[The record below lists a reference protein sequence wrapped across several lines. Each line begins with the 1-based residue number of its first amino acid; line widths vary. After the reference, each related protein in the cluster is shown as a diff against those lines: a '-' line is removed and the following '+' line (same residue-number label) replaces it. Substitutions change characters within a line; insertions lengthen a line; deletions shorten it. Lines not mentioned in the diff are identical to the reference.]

1 MLPEGT
7 KCRYDGF
14 EGYIRF
20 SSPEYMTICIRT
32 FEHRRDRDVCV
43 LAYPWN
49 WQNIELI
56 ES

>member
-20 SSPEYMTICIRT
+20 SSSEYMTICIRT
-32 FEHRRDRDVCV
+32 FENRRDRDVCV